1 MRLLALA
8 ALGAALA
15 LTFTSLAPATQK
27 KRMKVRATCS
37 TEHTPLPPA
46 GSGED
51 FARENFILRRRSK
64 AVKRARVTGKLT
76 DLTLA
81 DGDNV
86 TSRTDSDTTDAGG
99 EAELEFEFN
108 NFGDYE
114 ISWKVRKRGY
124 RTRTGTVKF
133 HVKDRVSGACSTFR

>member
-1 MRLLALA
+1 MRLLALG

-27 KRMKVRATCS
+27 KRMKIRATCS

-51 FARENFILRRRSK
+51 YARESLTVKRRSK

-76 DLTLA
+76 DLTIA

-86 TSRTDSDTTDAGG
+86 TSRADSDITDADGQ
-99 EAELEFEFN
+99 AELEFEFN
-108 NFGDYE
+108 NVGDYE
-114 ISWKVRKRGY
+114 IAWKVKKRGY
-124 RTRTGTVKF
+124 RTRTGKVKF
-133 HVKDRVSGACSTFR
+133 HVKDRASGACSTFR